1 MTTRNYTGYTGK
13 KSDGKAIEQLVVLC
27 RARWGATS
35 LGTYVD
41 RDKRGKP
48 GQKSV
53 HADYRAADILFPDSK
68 TRKRAMQTLA
78 GLYGIELIVDYAYR
92 GLTRKAYGR
101 AWRVDRF
108 AWRDLAKG
116 EVQGGGQSW
125 AQYLHIEV
133 SPSCDPRVLDAQFR
147 ATPK

>member
-1 MTTRNYTGYTGK
+1 MKPYTGYTGK
-13 KSDGKAIEQLVVLC
+13 KSDGKAVEQLVVLA
-27 RARWGATS
+27 RARWGAVS

-53 HADYRAADILFPDSK
+53 HADYRAVDLSFRDAK

-92 GLTRKAYGR
+92 GVRRKAWGR
-101 AWRVDRF
+101 AWRCDRN
-108 AWRDLAKG
+108 AWRDLEKG
-116 EVQGGGQSW
+116 EVAGGGQSW

-133 SPSCDPRVLDAQFR
+133 SPLCDPRVLDSEFR
-147 ATPK
+147 KTPK

>member
-1 MTTRNYTGYTGK
+1 MTRKYTGYTGV
-13 KSDGKAIEQLVVLC
+13 KSDGKAVEQLVTLA
-27 RARWGATS
+27 RARWGAKS

-53 HADYRAADILFPDSK
+53 HADYRAVDLLFPDPK

-92 GLTRKAYGR
+92 GLTRRAFGR
-101 AWRVDRF
+101 AWRCDRN

-116 EVQGGGQSW
+116 EVAGGGEQW
-125 AQYLHIEV
+125 AQYIHVEV
-133 SPSCDPRVLDAQFR
+133 SPTCDPRVLDMAFR